1 MLLLSKSSVKYPLKG
16 VKLMTEYIQVFTTT
30 DTKENARQIAKKVV
44 EKNLAACAQII
55 GPISSIFWW
64 KNNINEEEEWLI
76 IIKSRNDLYE
86 DLEHAIIKAHKY
98 EIPEILAVPVVAGA
112 KSYLEWLEGEV
123 EGRNS
128 K

>member
-1 MLLLSKSSVKYPLKG
+1 MLLLSESSVKYPLKG

-30 DTKENARQIAKKVV
+30 DTKENARQISRRVV

-76 IIKSRNDLYE
+76 IIKSRKDLYE
-86 DLEHAIIKAHKY
+86 DLEHAIMKVHKY
-98 EIPEILAVPVVAGA
+98 EIPEILAVPVLLGA
-112 KSYLEWLEGEV
+112 KSYLEWLDGEV
-123 EGRNS
+123 AR
-128 K
+128 

>member
-1 MLLLSKSSVKYPLKG
+1 
-16 VKLMTEYIQVFTTT
+16 MTEYIQVVTTT
-30 DTKENARQIAKKVV
+30 DTKENARQIARRVV

-76 IIKSRNDLYE
+76 IIKSRKDIYE
-86 DLEHAIIKAHKY
+86 DLEQAIRKVHKY
-98 EIPEILAVPVVAGA
+98 EIPEILAMPVVAGA
-112 KSYLEWLEGEV
+112 KSYLEWLDGEV
-123 EGRNS
+123 EGRSS

>member
-1 MLLLSKSSVKYPLKG
+1 
-16 VKLMTEYIQVFTTT
+16 MTEYIQVFTTT
-30 DTKENARQIAKKVV
+30 DTKENARQVARRVV

-76 IIKSRNDLYE
+76 IIKSRKDLYE
-86 DLEHAIIKAHKY
+86 ELEQAIRKAHKY

-112 KSYLEWLEGEV
+112 KSYLEWLDGEV
-123 EGRNS
+123 EGRSS

>member
-1 MLLLSKSSVKYPLKG
+1 MLLLSESSVKYPSKG

-76 IIKSRNDLYE
+76 IIKSKKNLYD
-86 DLEHAIIKAHKY
+86 DLEHAIMKVHKY
-98 EIPEILAVPVVAGA
+98 EIPEILAVPVLAGA
-112 KSYLEWLEGEV
+112 KSYLEWLDGEV
-123 EGRNS
+123 AG
-128 K
+128 

>member
-1 MLLLSKSSVKYPLKG
+1 MLLLSESSVKYPSKG

-76 IIKSRNDLYE
+76 IIKSRKDLYE
-86 DLEHAIIKAHKY
+86 DLEHAIIKVHKY
-98 EIPEILAVPVVAGA
+98 EIPEILAVPVLAGA
-112 KSYLEWLEGEV
+112 KSYLEWLDGEV
-123 EGRNS
+123 AG
-128 K
+128 

>member
-1 MLLLSKSSVKYPLKG
+1 MLLLSESSVKYPSKG

-55 GPISSIFWW
+55 GPILSIFWW

-76 IIKSRNDLYE
+76 IIKSKKNLYD
-86 DLEHAIIKAHKY
+86 DLEHAIMKVHKY
-98 EIPEILAVPVVAGA
+98 EIPEILAVPVLAGA
-112 KSYLEWLEGEV
+112 KSYLEWLDGEV
-123 EGRNS
+123 AG
-128 K
+128 

>member
-1 MLLLSKSSVKYPLKG
+1 MLLLSESSVKYPSKG

-30 DTKENARQIAKKVV
+30 DTKENARQIAKRVV

-76 IIKSRNDLYE
+76 IIKSKKNLYD
-86 DLEHAIIKAHKY
+86 DLEHAIMKVHKY
-98 EIPEILAVPVVAGA
+98 EIPEILAVPVLAGA
-112 KSYLEWLEGEV
+112 KSYLEWLDGEV
-123 EGRNS
+123 AG
-128 K
+128 

>member
-1 MLLLSKSSVKYPLKG
+1 
-16 VKLMTEYIQVFTTT
+16 MTEYIQVFTTT
-30 DTKENARQIAKKVV
+30 DTKENARQISRRVV

-76 IIKSRNDLYE
+76 IIKSRKDLYE
-86 DLEHAIIKAHKY
+86 ELEHAIMKVHKY

-112 KSYLEWLEGEV
+112 KSYLEWLDGEV
-123 EGRNS
+123 AR
-128 K
+128 

>member
-1 MLLLSKSSVKYPLKG
+1 MLLLSESSVKYPSKG

-30 DTKENARQIAKKVV
+30 DTKENARQISRRVV

-76 IIKSRNDLYE
+76 IIKSRKDLYE
-86 DLEHAIIKAHKY
+86 DLEHAIMKVHKY
-98 EIPEILAVPVVAGA
+98 EIPEILAVPVLAGA
-112 KSYLEWLEGEV
+112 KSYLEWLDGEV
-123 EGRNS
+123 A

>member
-30 DTKENARQIAKKVV
+30 DTKENARQIAKRVV

-76 IIKSRNDLYE
+76 IIKSKKNLYD
-86 DLEHAIIKAHKY
+86 DLEHAIMKVHKY
-98 EIPEILAVPVVAGA
+98 EIPEILAVPVLAGA
-112 KSYLEWLEGEV
+112 KSYLEWLDGEV
-123 EGRNS
+123 AG
-128 K
+128 

>member
-1 MLLLSKSSVKYPLKG
+1 MLLLSESSVKYPSKG

-76 IIKSRNDLYE
+76 IIKSRKDLYD
-86 DLEHAIIKAHKY
+86 DLEHAIMKVHKY
-98 EIPEILAVPVVAGA
+98 EIPEILAVPVLAGA
-112 KSYLEWLEGEV
+112 KSYLEWLDGEV
-123 EGRNS
+123 AR
-128 K
+128 